1 MDSIGEI
8 VNLTAVPYGNA
19 QIDTTTQTVTCQ
31 HGEAECS
38 ANIYEQCGI
47 ALNPDQVP
55 IVVLTTPTP
64 LLTLPISPQTQA
76 AWFPFYNCVEEAA
89 GGEGGEVTEDDVQT
103 CATTAGVDGD
113 AIVACHDDPAQ
124 AYAMQ
129 LAASE
134 ATDPDHQYT
143 PWVVVGGTPPYY
155 TDGNLLQYSELL
167 KRTVC
172 EAYTGTKP
180 DGCGFAARDFKEAP
194 AVALA

>member
-1 MDSIGEI
+1 M
-8 VNLTAVPYGNA
+8 
-19 QIDTTTQTVTCQ
+19 
-31 HGEAECS
+31 
-38 ANIYEQCGI
+38 
-47 ALNPDQVP
+47 
-55 IVVLTTPTP
+55 
-64 LLTLPISPQTQA
+64 
-76 AWFPFYNCVEEAA
+76 
-89 GGEGGEVTEDDVQT
+89 QT